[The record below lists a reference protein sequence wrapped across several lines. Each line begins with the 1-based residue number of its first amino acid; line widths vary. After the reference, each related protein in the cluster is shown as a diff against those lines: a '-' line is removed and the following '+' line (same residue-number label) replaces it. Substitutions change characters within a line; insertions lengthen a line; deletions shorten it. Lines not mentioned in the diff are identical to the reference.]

1 MPHKRFNS
9 KSVSKYKG
17 GCCSPRIMARVQYTC
32 QILQQSPDLNLGRL
46 AVDQILDGKLRRLS
60 LQSHM
65 CAKVGL
71 ARRISMF
78 KEEKNI
84 LGHLGVSVR

>member
-1 MPHKRFNS
+1 MPNS
-9 KSVSKYKG
+9 
-17 GCCSPRIMARVQYTC
+17 AA
-32 QILQQSPDLNLGRL
+32 SPDLNLGRL

-71 ARRISMF
+71 ARGTSMF
-78 KEEKNI
+78 KNPKKSKEEKNI
-84 LGHLGVSVR
+84 LGHLGVSVG